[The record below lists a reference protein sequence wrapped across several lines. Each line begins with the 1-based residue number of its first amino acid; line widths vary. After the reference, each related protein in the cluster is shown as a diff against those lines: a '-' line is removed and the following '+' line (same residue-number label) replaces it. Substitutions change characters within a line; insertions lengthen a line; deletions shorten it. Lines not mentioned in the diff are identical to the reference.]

1 MQSALKENHGNTKNI
16 NFQFHHHKFSQQRYS
31 TLINGY
37 LRIPLRK
44 NLFIDSLVE
53 KIMKMLNASIFNFI
67 ILNLVK
73 KGILDFH
80 VTTATYICLK
90 EVIRSSPRRAL

>member
-1 MQSALKENHGNTKNI
+1 MT
-16 NFQFHHHKFSQQRYS
+16 
-31 TLINGY
+31 Y

-53 KIMKMLNASIFNFI
+53 HFKKIMKMLYVSISSFV

-73 KGILDFH
+73 EGILDPSCFYSRWH
-80 VTTATYICLK
+80 MY
-90 EVIRSSPRRAL
+90 ERSKSKLPS

>member
-1 MQSALKENHGNTKNI
+1 M
-16 NFQFHHHKFSQQRYS
+16 
-31 TLINGY
+31 GY

-53 KIMKMLNASIFNFI
+53 KMKMLNASIFNFI

-80 VTTATYICLK
+80 VTTATDIFLK
-90 EVIRSSPRRAL
+90 EVIHSCLRRALYAKLCTLSLC

>member
-1 MQSALKENHGNTKNI
+1 METLKTSIFSFIII
-16 NFQFHHHKFSQQRYS
+16 NLVNKGILHF
-31 TLINGY
+31 LINGY

-73 KGILDFH
+73 KSILDFH
-80 VTTATYICLK
+80 VTTATEVCLK
-90 EVIRSSPRRAL
+90 EVIHSCL